1 MVIPTISLFS
11 QEKREG
17 TTDQSLPL
25 GDEKK
30 ETPISQTNKELQNT
44 NPSPI
49 QPNTGNSASSPNP
62 ANSGN
67 TTSPTTPNPTNTGT
81 VAPATE
87 NKSNW
92 ETGLGKGIRAVSND
106 GKHSIQIRFRSQ
118 MQGNQTFQLDPSQD
132 TSNFLVRRTRL
143 ALRAGL
149 FNDTWLV
156 NLQLGFAER
165 DMESQRR
172 NTLRDANIIYNQYRD
187 VKVAFGQ
194 MKVPFSRQRW
204 NSSSALQTVDRSSV
218 NSEFNLDR
226 DVGAYLF
233 SEDLFG
239 NKRMFAYYL
248 GVFGGQ
254 GRNRVERQT
263 PGVLTVARFIFSPFG
278 GMSKSGSDNDWLS
291 EVDFARYKDPKISFG
306 VSGAY
311 NKNSDRSLSTHGT
324 EYSFAKFNYSH
335 AAGDIYFKWM
345 GFSFQYEWLWR
356 RANTAYVERTVSSAL
371 TREYSRS
378 GQGHFVQL
386 GYLFTNQY
394 ELVFRFGEFRP
405 LGETDPTMKY
415 SREVGGAL
423 SYYFAEHNL
432 KWQTD
437 YFYYTGTPT
446 AAEGDHVVRTQ
457 IQVFY

>member
-1 MVIPTISLFS
+1 MLPRDRSTIPFLLLTFATILPFFPLHS
-11 QEKREG
+11 QVKK
-17 TTDQSLPL
+17 TDLDQS
-25 GDEKK
+25 
-30 ETPISQTNKELQNT
+30 N
-44 NPSPI
+44 
-49 QPNTGNSASSPNP
+49 
-62 ANSGN
+62 
-67 TTSPTTPNPTNTGT
+67 PTTPQGNPNGIS
-81 VAPATE
+81 E

-92 ETGLGKGIRAVSND
+92 ETGLGKGIQATSQD
-106 GKHSIQIRFRSQ
+106 GKHNVQIRLRSQ
-118 MQGNQTFQLDPSQD
+118 MQGNQSFQLDPSQD
-132 TSNFLVRRTRL
+132 TTNFLVRRTRL
-143 ALRAGL
+143 QMESGL
-149 FNDTWLV
+149 FNDTWLINV
-156 NLQLGFAER
+156 QLSFAER

-187 VKVAFGQ
+187 FKVAFGQ

-218 NSEFNLDR
+218 SAEFNLDR
-226 DVGAYLF
+226 DVGTYLF

-254 GRNRVERQT
+254 GRNRVESQT
-263 PGVLTVARFIFSPFG
+263 PGVLTVARFIFSPLG
-278 GMSKSGSDNDWLS
+278 GMTRSGSDNDWLS
-291 EVDFARYKDPKISFG
+291 EVDFVRYKDPKISFG
-306 VSGAY
+306 VAGAY
-311 NKNSDRSLSTHGT
+311 NKNSDRTLSTHGT
-324 EYSFAKFNYSH
+324 EYTFAKFNYSH
-335 AAGDIYFKWM
+335 ATGDIYFKWM

-356 RANTAYVERTVSSAL
+356 RANTAYVERAVNSAL

-394 ELVFRFGEFRP
+394 ELVVRFGEFRP

-457 IQVFY
+457 IQVYY

>member
-1 MVIPTISLFS
+1 MNSEV
-11 QEKREG
+11 
-17 TTDQSLPL
+17 LPNVA
-25 GDEKK
+25 DEKK
-30 ETPISQTNKELQNT
+30 EQTISPAPSGLNQKTGTELSGTDTKNAAGSNQTPTN
-44 NPSPI
+44 
-49 QPNTGNSASSPNP
+49 GA
-62 ANSGN
+62 
-67 TTSPTTPNPTNTGT
+67 SPTTSGTPTSGK
-81 VAPATE
+81 E
-87 NKSNW
+87 NQSNW
-92 ETGLGKGIRAVSND
+92 ETGLGKGIKATSND
-106 GKHSIQIRFRSQ
+106 GKHNIQLRFRSQ
-118 MQGNQTFQLDPSQD
+118 IQGNQTFQLDPSQD
-132 TSNFLVRRTRL
+132 TTNFLVRRTRI

-165 DMESQRR
+165 DIESQRR
-172 NTLRDANIIYNQYRD
+172 NNLRDANIIYNQYRD

-218 NSEFNLDR
+218 TAELNLDR

-233 SEDLFG
+233 SEDFLG

-291 EVDFARYKDPKISFG
+291 EVDFARYKDPKLSIG

-311 NKNSDRSLSTHGT
+311 NKNSDRSLSTFGT

-378 GQGHFVQL
+378 GQGYFVQL

-423 SYYFAEHNL
+423 SHYFAEHNL